1 MLQQCLG
8 EGLTVFDVDDDGNND
23 NSFCSYTHRFVF
35 RYYHFGF
42 NEKDPGFKKKTLLKE
57 PIEIIKLFVY
67 FKYIKQKPELPEY
80 HINIVYSINIIFHDT
95 KV

>member
-1 MLQQCLG
+1 MSNFTSNFDDNIFQSLGEILLLQQCLG

-42 NEKDPGFKKKTLLKE
+42 NEKDPGFKKKTL
-57 PIEIIKLFVY
+57 
-67 FKYIKQKPELPEY
+67 
-80 HINIVYSINIIFHDT
+80 
-95 KV
+95 